1 MHATT
6 TMMVIYK
13 TRMGWIN
20 GRLCWCSAKKHRKA
34 PVGGHWDLHDPFG
47 LSWQRK
53 CIADGRVS
61 FITKMHTG
69 LNRATFCITY
79 QTWGRMNVSLKKKWE
94 KQNFFFFASF
104 TALHHH
110 DDYHP
115 GERKSDMKK
124 QWVKITHFYS
134 HRFPRLYRFSAR
146 LMPIYPISTEFL
158 KSKNFSSACCALKFL
173 LKNIES
179 SSTVFFL

>member
-6 TMMVIYK
+6 TMMAIYK

-69 LNRATFCITY
+69 LNRATFCIAY
-79 QTWGRMNVSLKKKWE
+79 QTWGRMNVSLKKL
-94 KQNFFFFASF
+94 NFFFFASF

-115 GERKSDMKK
+115 AGERKSDMKK

-134 HRFPRLYRFSAR
+134 HRFPRLYRFSAH
-146 LMPIYPISTEFL
+146 LMPIYPISIL
-158 KSKNFSSACCALKFL
+158 NFSKVKISL
-173 LKNIES
+173 LLVAHYKKNIES
-179 SSTVFFL
+179 SSTVYFL